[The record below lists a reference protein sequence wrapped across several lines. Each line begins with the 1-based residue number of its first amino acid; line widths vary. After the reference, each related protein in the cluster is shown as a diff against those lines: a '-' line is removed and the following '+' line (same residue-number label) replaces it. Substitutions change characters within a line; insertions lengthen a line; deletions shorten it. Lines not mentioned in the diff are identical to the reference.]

1 MNNQKEIAWPTPIP
15 LINEAESEDHPY
27 PIEALPSIVRNAV
40 ITYQQYG
47 QQPLPLIA
55 CSALANVSLACQ
67 TLANVARD
75 SLLISPVSLYFITVA
90 SSGEREMMKGK
101 IHVTSKLNAG
111 SKNHSFAA
119 LCLAG

>member
-1 MNNQKEIAWPTPIP
+1 MNILTKNDNAEKEIAWPIPIP
-15 LINEAESEDHPY
+15 LVNADTEQLPPY
-27 PIEALPSIVRNAV
+27 PIETLPAIVRDAV

-75 SLLISPVSLYFITVA
+75 NLLISPVSLYFIVIA
-90 SSGEREMMKGK
+90 NSG
-101 IHVTSKLNAG
+101 VLFFSTFF
-111 SKNHSFAA
+111 SKN
-119 LCLAG
+119 CLKL